1 MKSFVVGLL
10 GLMVSIAP
18 LRAQEQKPAGSEQ
31 KPAEQKSAAAAN
43 GAGAPATTAPAAVTI
58 TNESTPAEL
67 ARAAFLAQGGEKFR
81 SLHNIVMRGSVQL
94 YPPNSVQSIP
104 GSFSLVTAGPKL
116 RMEIDARPAIV
127 FKQIFDGQQTYSSMP
142 NLEMPPL
149 TKFGLGALARYDQPG
164 YQITALANKKKQRAF
179 RIVDPEGYTTDF
191 YIDATNGRVM
201 SFLLYYG
208 GFTLG
213 TEHSKFKE
221 IEGVLVPSS
230 FSQKFEMPMGAFFA
244 EFSAK
249 EVKINQPLG
258 DDAFAIPR

>member
-1 MKSFVVGLL
+1 MKKFVLAASFGVV
-10 GLMVSIAP
+10 VCVAP
-18 LRAQEQKPAGSEQ
+18 AWAQEQKSAPAN
-31 KPAEQKSAAAAN
+31 N
-43 GAGAPATTAPAAVTI
+43 GATTASAAPAVVI
-58 TNESTPAEL
+58 TTESTPQEL
-67 ARAAFLAQGGEKFR
+67 ARAAFMAQGGEKFR
-81 SLHNIVMRGSVQL
+81 KLENVVMKGSVQL

-104 GSFSLVTAGPKL
+104 GSFSLVTAGPKM
-116 RMEIDARPAIV
+116 RMEIDARPAII
-127 FKQIFDGQQTYSSMP
+127 FKQIYDGQQSFSSMP
-142 NLEMPPL
+142 NVEMPPL

-164 YQITALANKKKQRAF
+164 YQISALPNKKKQRAF
-179 RIVDPEGYTTDF
+179 RIVDPDGYTTDF
-191 YIDATNGRVM
+191 FIDPTNGRVM

-230 FSQKFEMPMGAFFA
+230 VSQKFEMSMGAFFA

-249 EVKINQPLG
+249 DVKINQPLA